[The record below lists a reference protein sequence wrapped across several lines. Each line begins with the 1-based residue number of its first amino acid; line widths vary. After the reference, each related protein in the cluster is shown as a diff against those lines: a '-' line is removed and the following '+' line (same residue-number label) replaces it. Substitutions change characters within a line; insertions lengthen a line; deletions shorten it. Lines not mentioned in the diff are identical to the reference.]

1 MSVRS
6 AMAPRFWSL
15 PVLLCLAA
23 CGTAANVETPTAEPT
38 TQTNNSEETT
48 ARPANTLPA
57 GEAAKLKP
65 EIPIPQASLN
75 LGDLRKQLLG
85 QTGQQVQDLVGAP
98 DFSRRDNPAEIW
110 QYRST
115 DCRIDLF
122 LYKSG
127 PALKVEH
134 VDVRGISI
142 KNVSP
147 EKCLSDLLRKR
158 PENKTS

>member
-1 MSVRS
+1 MT
-6 AMAPRFWSL
+6 PRFWSL
-15 PVLLCLAA
+15 PILLCLTA
-23 CGTAANVETPTAEPT
+23 CGTAANVETPTAVST
-38 TQTNNSEETT
+38 DQTNRPEQKT
-48 ARPANTLPA
+48 AQPAKTLPA
-57 GEAAKLKP
+57 AEAAKVKP

-85 QTGQQVQDLVGAP
+85 QSGQQIKALVGTP

-110 QYRST
+110 QYRSS
-115 DCRIDLF
+115 DCRVDLF

-127 PALKVEH
+127 SALKVEH